1 MSSHHTGPDIHT
13 IAFGFPASKIPRG
26 ALAGGAQRTERGLQT
41 KGLPVCGPG
50 PQSGPS
56 ERQPHVDVSLPLFS
70 FSLPSPLS
78 KNK

>member
-41 KGLPVCGPG
+41 KGLPV
-50 PQSGPS
+50 
-56 ERQPHVDVSLPLFS
+56 
-70 FSLPSPLS
+70 
-78 KNK
+78 